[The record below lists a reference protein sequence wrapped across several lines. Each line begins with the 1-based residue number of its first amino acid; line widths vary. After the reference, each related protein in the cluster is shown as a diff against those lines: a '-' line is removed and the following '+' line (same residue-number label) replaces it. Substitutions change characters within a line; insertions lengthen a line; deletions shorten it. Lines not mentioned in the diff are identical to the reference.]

1 MDLSSVTLTQL
12 RYAVAVDRW
21 RSFRVAA
28 RRVNVSQPALSMQ
41 VSKLEETLGV
51 HVFDRSKNPVMPTA
65 HGERVLAHARK
76 LLRECERLG
85 EIANETESIA
95 GVYRLGIIPTLA
107 STLLPRLLPPFTKRH
122 PEVELIVEE
131 VQTDALIQR
140 LRDDTLDGGLAVTPL
155 GVPGLHERVIQREAF
170 FVYLSP
176 RHPLAARKR
185 IRQSDLVDSEVWL
198 MPEGHCFR
206 SQVLQLCKVDRKSER
221 ASPGLRFESGSLE
234 TLVRLV
240 DAGLGATILPELVV
254 ETLPER
260 KKKAQVRPF
269 ERPIPVREISFIR
282 LREHLRR
289 HIADAIAETLAETL
303 ERPFAAKGSE
313 KVVVP
318 EIDDV

>member
-1 MDLSSVTLTQL
+1 VDLTSVTLTQL
-12 RYAVAVDRW
+12 RYAVALDRW

-51 HVFDRSKNPVMPTA
+51 HVFDRSKNPVVPTA

-85 EIANETESIA
+85 EIANETESVA
-95 GVYRLGIIPTLA
+95 GVYRLGVIPTLA
-107 STLLPRLLPPFTKRH
+107 PTLLPRLLPAFSKEH
-122 PEVELIVEE
+122 PDVELVVEE

-176 RHPLAARKR
+176 KHALRGKKR
-185 IRQSDLVDSEVWL
+185 IKQSDLVDSEVWL

-206 SQVLQLCKVDRKSER
+206 SQVLQLCKVDRRSEAESR
-221 ASPGLRFESGSLE
+221 SLRFESGSLE

-240 DAGLGATILPELVV
+240 DAGLGATILPALVV
-254 ETLPER
+254 EMLPER
-260 KKKAQVRPF
+260 KRKGQVRPF
-269 ERPIPVREISFIR
+269 ERPVPVREISFVR

-289 HIADAIAETLAETL
+289 GVADAIADMLAEAL
-303 ERPFAAKGSE
+303 ARPKAPKGAE

-318 EIDDV
+318 VVEEL